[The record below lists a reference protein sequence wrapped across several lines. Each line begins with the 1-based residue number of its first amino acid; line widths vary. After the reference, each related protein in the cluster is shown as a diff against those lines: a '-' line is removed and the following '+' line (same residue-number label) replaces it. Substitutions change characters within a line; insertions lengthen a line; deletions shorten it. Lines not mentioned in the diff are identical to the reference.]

1 MTESS
6 SVQSITNQQSPK
18 PSGRRAGILKLLVA
32 LTSAVLLAAC
42 GADVNTQLELDKN
55 YSGERQFVLTMAESD
70 ADTLSGGVDAAEQAV
85 QSHLPDALA
94 FEGLESVEDGY
105 KATFTMQFDDVAD
118 YRHKLKALLDASD
131 IDQAE
136 RHMNVQGVEQ
146 RVLAP

>member
-1 MTESS
+1 MGGNRIYESIAFSATRLGGIAVSVNSDSGEQSRSVRRLGYNMTESS

-70 ADTLSGGVDAAEQAV
+70 ADT
-85 QSHLPDALA
+85 
-94 FEGLESVEDGY
+94 
-105 KATFTMQFDDVAD
+105 
-118 YRHKLKALLDASD
+118 
-131 IDQAE
+131 
-136 RHMNVQGVEQ
+136 
-146 RVLAP
+146 